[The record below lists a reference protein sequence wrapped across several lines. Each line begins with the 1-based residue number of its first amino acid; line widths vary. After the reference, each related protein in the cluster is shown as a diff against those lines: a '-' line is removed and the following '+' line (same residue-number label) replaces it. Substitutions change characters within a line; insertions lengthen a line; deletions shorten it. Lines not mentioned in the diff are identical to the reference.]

1 MAWLSRPLT
10 LVGLV
15 ILAHGCYS
23 AYEHTL
29 LASTSVQHPASPSAA
44 ALPLDIYI
52 ETIVATFMILLG
64 LVLGTGAPEPIQW
77 HTWAGKIERE
87 ANGKS
92 SLTGHADKEALG
104 NPYNALE
111 ARSGFIN
118 IHKLHGDFVKYTQ
131 QLGK

>member
-10 LVGLV
+10 VIGLV

-23 AYEHTL
+23 AHEHTVL
-29 LASTSVQHPASPSAA
+29 SSTSVQHPTSPSATS
-44 ALPLDIYI
+44 LPLDIYI
-52 ETIVATFMILLG
+52 ETIAATLLICLG
-64 LVLGTGAPEPIQW
+64 LVLGSGTPEPIQW

-87 ANGKS
+87 GDS
-92 SLTGHADKEALG
+92 TSGDADKELRS
-104 NPYNALE
+104 NPFNALE

-118 IHKLHGDFVKYTQ
+118 ISKLRNDFVKYQ